1 MNSQEQH
8 RMMGHAHHPSQRR
21 QENRCPSIVTLPS
34 GDGEHK
40 VDDDDQAVRVR
51 RSKKKHFRTLGTALD
66 PRWAVPNMA
75 SRQAKNSTHSQPI
88 STRGTREGGA
98 RTTMLIIDK
107 LILEPTSRAAH
118 GDCTSSP
125 SFLYI
130 VLTVLVAFL

>member
-1 MNSQEQH
+1 
-8 RMMGHAHHPSQRR
+8 MMGHAHPSQRR

-40 VDDDDQAVRVR
+40 VDDDDQAVRG
-51 RSKKKHFRTLGTALD
+51 KKHFRTLGTALD

-107 LILEPTSRAAH
+107 LILEPTSR
-118 GDCTSSP
+118 CTW
-125 SFLYI
+125 
-130 VLTVLVAFL
+130 